1 MLNTNNG
8 MNDSLNDGMNDEQAI
23 RGVIAQWME
32 ATRNGDIGAILPLMT
47 EDVVFLVPGQPPM
60 TGRENFAQ
68 GMRTMARSHRVMPD
82 SVVEEVV
89 VSGDMACCRTR
100 LEIRVEPL
108 GGGAAVRRAGHTLS
122 VFRRNGA
129 GQWQLAR
136 DANLL
141 APVTDAMVDA

>member
-1 MLNTNNG
+1 MVNT
-8 MNDSLNDGMNDEQAI
+8 NDEQAI
-23 RGVIAQWME
+23 RGVIARWLE
-32 ATRNGDIGAILPLMT
+32 ATRQGDVAAILPLMT
-47 EDVVFLVPGQPPM
+47 EDVVFLLPGQAPM
-60 TGRENFAQ
+60 TGRDSFAE
-68 GMRTMARSHRVMPD
+68 GMRRMAHTHRVMPD

-89 VSGDMACCRTR
+89 VSGDLAYSRTR

-108 GGGAAVRRAGHTLS
+108 GGGVAVRRAGHTLS

-141 APVTDAMVDA
+141 APVTDAMSDG